1 MRLRHI
7 EVFHAI
13 YTTGSVTQ
21 AAQIL
26 HISQPA
32 VSKSLAHAEQQLGF
46 ALFTRAKNK
55 LIPTSE
61 AQALFP
67 EVEQLYRQLHSV
79 KTLAD
84 NIQRHDEG
92 LLDIAITPALGFD
105 VIPQAIARFSQR
117 YPKVAFRIQTIHN
130 DEAMQALVERQ
141 CELALLFA
149 SPNFPGVA
157 SQDIA
162 DTAIVLVYPRQLL
175 TASPQRIELTEL
187 ADYPLIGIG
196 DSGPVGQLIWQ
207 QLQGLG
213 IQPQSQLQV
222 DTYYVAARLVA
233 KGLGVCPLDNLT
245 ALGNPDPALGVTQL
259 QPELRVPI
267 RALHLKSRPLSQ
279 LSQQFLQEVRTC
291 IDNTTPNT
299 LT

>member
-46 ALFTRAKNK
+46 RLFTRDKNK
-55 LIPTSE
+55 LVPTAE

-84 NIQRHDEG
+84 NIQRHDDG
-92 LLDIAITPALGFD
+92 IIDIAITPALGFD
-105 VIPQAIARFSQR
+105 VIPQAIARFQER
-117 YPKVAFRIQTIHN
+117 YPQVAFRVQTIHN

-149 SPNFPGVA
+149 SPNYPGVE
-157 SQDIA
+157 SQDLA
-162 DTAIVLVYPRQLL
+162 DTPIVLVYPRALIAHQPARVAL
-175 TASPQRIELTEL
+175 AEL
-187 ADYPLIGIG
+187 AQYPLIGIG
-196 DSGPVGQLIWQ
+196 DSGPVGQLLWQ

-213 IQPQSQLQV
+213 IQPESQVQV

-233 KGLGVCPLDNLT
+233 KGIGVCPLDNLT
-245 ALGNPDPALGVTQL
+245 AMGNPDPAIAVAQL

-267 RALHLKSRPLSQ
+267 RALYLSSRPISKLA
-279 LSQQFLQEVRTC
+279 QQFLHEVRAC
-291 IDNTTPNT
+291 I
-299 LT
+299 LEQA

>member
-46 ALFTRAKNK
+46 TLFTREKNK
-55 LIPTSE
+55 LIPTAE

-67 EVEQLYRQLHSV
+67 EIAQLYRQLHSV

-84 NIQRHDEG
+84 NLQRHDEG
-92 LLDIAITPALGFD
+92 MIDVAITPALGFE
-105 VIPQAIARFSQR
+105 VIPQAIARFNNR
-117 YPKVAFRIQTIHN
+117 YPNVGFRVQTIHN

-141 CELALLFA
+141 CEFALLFA
-149 SPNFPGVA
+149 APNYPGVVA
-157 SQDIA
+157 HDIV
-162 DTAIVLVYPRQLL
+162 DTSIVLVYPR
-175 TASPQRIELTEL
+175 AML
-187 ADYPLIGIG
+187 AHQPSTVALAEVAQHPLIGIG
-196 DSGPVGQLIWQ
+196 DSGPVGQLLWQ

-213 IQPQSQLQV
+213 IHPQTQVQV
-222 DTYYVAARLVA
+222 DTYFVAARLVA
-233 KGLGVCPLDNLT
+233 KGLGVCPLDHLT
-245 ALGNPDPALGVTQL
+245 AKGNPDPAIGVAQL
-259 QPELRVPI
+259 EPSVHVPV
-267 RALHLKSRPLSQ
+267 RALHLASRPLSK
-279 LSQQFLQEVRTC
+279 LSQQFLQEVRVC
-291 IDNTTPNT
+291 IAEQA
-299 LT
+299 

>member
-46 ALFTRAKNK
+46 ALFTRDKNK
-55 LIPTSE
+55 LIPTAE

-67 EVEQLYRQLHSV
+67 EIEQLYRQLHSV

-84 NIQRHDEG
+84 NLQRHDEG
-92 LLDIAITPALGFD
+92 MIDVAITPALGFD
-105 VIPQAIARFSQR
+105 VIPQAIARFNDR
-117 YPKVAFRIQTIHN
+117 YPNVGFRVQTIHN

-141 CELALLFA
+141 CEFALLFA
-149 SPNFPGVA
+149 APNYPGVA
-157 SQDIA
+157 AHDIA
-162 DTAIVLVYPRQLL
+162 ETSIVLVYPRALL
-175 TASPQRIELTEL
+175 AHQPSTVAL
-187 ADYPLIGIG
+187 AEIAQYPLIGIG
-196 DSGPVGQLIWQ
+196 DSGPVGQLLWQ

-213 IQPQSQLQV
+213 IHPQSQVQV

-233 KGLGVCPLDNLT
+233 KGLGVCPLDDLT
-245 ALGNPDPALGVTQL
+245 AQGNPDPALGVARIEPAL
-259 QPELRVPI
+259 EVPV
-267 RALHLKSRPLSQ
+267 RALHLTSRPLSK
-279 LSQQFLQEVRTC
+279 LSQQFLQVVRAC
-291 IDNTTPNT
+291 IAEKA
-299 LT
+299 

>member
-46 ALFTRAKNK
+46 QLFTRDRNK
-55 LIPTSE
+55 LLPTPE

-79 KTLAD
+79 KTLAG
-84 NIQRHDEG
+84 NLQRHDEG
-92 LLDIAITPALGFD
+92 VIDIAITPALGFD
-105 VIPQAIARFSQR
+105 VIPQAIARFKQR
-117 YPKVAFRIQTIHN
+117 YPQVAFRVQTIHN

-149 SPNFPGVA
+149 SPNYPGVESHDVA
-157 SQDIA
+157 E
-162 DTAIVLVYPRQLL
+162 TPIVLVYPKQILPHQP
-175 TASPQRIELTEL
+175 SSVELTDL

-196 DSGPVGQLIWQ
+196 DSGPVGQLLWQ

-213 IQPQSQLQV
+213 VQPQSQLHV
-222 DTYYVAARLVA
+222 DTYYVAARLAA
-233 KGLGVCPLDNLT
+233 KGLGLCPLDYLT
-245 ALGNPDPALGVTQL
+245 ALGNPDPALGIAQL
-259 QPELRVPI
+259 QPELRVPV
-267 RALHLKSRPLSQ
+267 RALYLESRPLSNI
-279 LSQQFLQEVRTC
+279 SQQFLHEVRFC
-291 IDNTTPNT
+291 IES
-299 LT
+299 LA

>member
-46 ALFTRAKNK
+46 QLFTRDKNK
-55 LIPTSE
+55 LIATAE
-61 AQALFP
+61 ARALFP

-79 KTLAD
+79 KTIANNL
-84 NIQRHDEG
+84 QRDEEG
-92 LLDIAITPALGFD
+92 VIDIAITPALGFD
-105 VIPQAIARFSQR
+105 VIPKAIQQFSAQH
-117 YPKVAFRIQTIHN
+117 PQVVFRVQTIHN

-141 CELALLFA
+141 CEVALLFA
-149 SPNFPGVA
+149 APNYPGVESHDLA
-157 SQDIA
+157 ETS
-162 DTAIVLVYPRQLL
+162 IVMVYPRKLFADQ
-175 TASPQRIELTEL
+175 PQTIALTEL
-187 ADYPLIGIG
+187 VQYPLIGIG
-196 DSGPVGQLIWQ
+196 DSGPLGQLLWQ

-213 IQPQSQLQV
+213 MQPTSQIQV

-233 KGLGVCPLDNLT
+233 RGLGVCPLDQLT
-245 ALGNPDPALGVTQL
+245 ANGNPDHAVGVATIA
-259 QPELRVPI
+259 PELRVPI
-267 RALHLKSRPLSQ
+267 RALHLTNRPLSK
-279 LSQQFLQEVRTC
+279 LSQQFLQVVREC
-291 IDNTTPNT
+291 IEASV
-299 LT
+299 